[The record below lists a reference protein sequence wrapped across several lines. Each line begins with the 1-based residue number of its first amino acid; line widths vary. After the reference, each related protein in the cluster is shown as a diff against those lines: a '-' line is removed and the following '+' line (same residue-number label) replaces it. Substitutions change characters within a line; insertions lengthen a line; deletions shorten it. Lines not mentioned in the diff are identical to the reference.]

1 MIGILGIRGRPD
13 RMTREERVMALRR
26 YRQQQTA
33 RRRRE
38 SGNEANSAA
47 DPRAAEVAE
56 AQDRSTRQRLRI
68 LLGVRTR
75 RTGQDQPSAEG
86 TGDAAATS
94 ASADNATE
102 QR

>member
-1 MIGILGIRGRPD
+1 
-13 RMTREERVMALRR
+13 MALRR

-47 DPRAAEVAE
+47 DPRAADVAE

-75 RTGQDQPSAEG
+75 RTGQDQPAAAEV
-86 TGDAAATS
+86 TSDAAA
-94 ASADNATE
+94 APTE
-102 QR
+102 DTAERR